1 MATKKETKKK
11 QVKKFELKLKFNPR
25 RLLVWF
31 LVIFLFLPSLLGVL
45 GESSGLIDE
54 IALSEAIEEIRS
66 EQVEKVE
73 IRGDELVLYYP
84 EVDGV
89 PVLKLARKEEGTG
102 LVDILQGAG
111 IDENNVKIEV
121 VSQTLSK
128 AFWGMVSLVAPILG
142 FGLILYFLS
151 KRQMGSGPGGMFG
164 IGKSGAK
171 LFVKGKQSERF
182 SSVAGVDEAKKE
194 LEEVVD
200 FLKNPKKYKAVGAR
214 TPKGVLL
221 IGPSGVGK
229 TLLARAVAG
238 EAGVPF
244 LSMAGSEFMEMLV
257 GVGAS
262 RVRDL
267 FATAK
272 KMAPAIIFID
282 EIDAIG
288 RSRGIGTMGG
298 HDEREQTLNQ
308 ILVEMD
314 GFTANDNVIV
324 VAATNRPDVLD
335 SALVRPGR
343 FDRRVSLDLPDI
355 ADRKEI
361 IKIHA
366 KGKPFVDKLRW
377 ERVAEMTVGFSGA
390 DLENMLNEAAILT
403 ARRARKKIGLEDIRE
418 AATKVKLGPEKK
430 RLQSKREREMTAYHE
445 AGHAVVGHMLPGAD
459 PIHTV
464 SIVSRELSLGHT
476 ESRPNRDRYQY
487 TLSELKDRLAVMMGG
502 RAAERVVYNE
512 LSGGAASDID
522 GATKLARK
530 MVVDLGMSK
539 LGPVALGSGWEPMGD
554 MGRGFMRQVEVSD
567 RMQSKIDDEIKLF
580 IDEAYNLA
588 EVVLKKNKVRMKRLV
603 TRLLKVETIETD
615 EFLKIM
621 DIKKAIYDEK
631 IGID

>member
-1 MATKKETKKK
+1 
-11 QVKKFELKLKFNPR
+11 
-25 RLLVWF
+25 
-31 LVIFLFLPSLLGVL
+31 
-45 GESSGLIDE
+45 
-54 IALSEAIEEIRS
+54 
-66 EQVEKVE
+66 
-73 IRGDELVLYYP
+73 
-84 EVDGV
+84 
-89 PVLKLARKEEGTG
+89 
-102 LVDILQGAG
+102 
-111 IDENNVKIEV
+111 
-121 VSQTLSK
+121 
-128 AFWGMVSLVAPILG
+128 
-142 FGLILYFLS
+142 
-151 KRQMGSGPGGMFG
+151 
-164 IGKSGAK
+164 
-171 LFVKGKQSERF
+171 
-182 SSVAGVDEAKKE
+182 
-194 LEEVVD
+194 
-200 FLKNPKKYKAVGAR
+200 
-214 TPKGVLL
+214 
-221 IGPSGVGK
+221 
-229 TLLARAVAG
+229 
-238 EAGVPF
+238 
-244 LSMAGSEFMEMLV
+244 
-257 GVGAS
+257 
-262 RVRDL
+262 
-267 FATAK
+267 
-272 KMAPAIIFID
+272 
-282 EIDAIG
+282 
-288 RSRGIGTMGG
+288 
-298 HDEREQTLNQ
+298 
-308 ILVEMD
+308 
-314 GFTANDNVIV
+314 
-324 VAATNRPDVLD
+324 
-335 SALVRPGR
+335 
-343 FDRRVSLDLPDI
+343 
-355 ADRKEI
+355 
-361 IKIHA
+361 
-366 KGKPFVDKLRW
+366 KPFVDKLRW

-502 RAAERVVYNE
+502 RAAEKVVYNE

>member
-1 MATKKETKKK
+1 MATKKK
-11 QVKKFELKLKFNPR
+11 QVKRFEIKLNPK
-25 RLLVWF
+25 RLLIWF
-31 LVIFLFLPSLLGVL
+31 LIIFLFLPSLLGFL
-45 GESSGLIDE
+45 GEETGVIE
-54 IALSEAIEEIRS
+54 NIALSEAVKEIKD
-66 EQVEKVE
+66 EKVEKVE
-73 IRGDELVLYYP
+73 IRGDELVLFYP

-89 PVLKLARKEEGTG
+89 PHLKLARKEEGSG
-102 LVDILQGAG
+102 FVEILQGAG
-111 IDENNVKIEV
+111 IDENNVKVEV
-121 VSQTLSK
+121 ASQTLSK

-142 FGLILYFLS
+142 FGVLLYFMS
-151 KRQMGSGPGGMFG
+151 KRQMGGSGAGGMFG
-164 IGKSGAK
+164 MGKSGAK

-182 SSVAGVDEAKKE
+182 SNVAGVDEAKKE

-288 RSRGIGTMGG
+288 RARGVGTMGG

-324 VAATNRPDVLD
+324 IAATNRPDVLD

-366 KGKPFVDKLRW
+366 RGKPFIKRLKW
-377 ERVAEMTVGFSGA
+377 SMVAEMTVGFSGA
-390 DLENMLNEAAILT
+390 DLENMLNEAAILA
-403 ARRARKKIGLEDIRE
+403 AREDRKEILMKDIRE

-476 ESRPNRDRYQY
+476 ESRPSRDRYQY
-487 TLSELKDRLAVMMGG
+487 TMSELKDRMAVMMGG
-502 RAAERVVYNE
+502 RAAEKIIYNE

-539 LGPVALGSGWEPMGD
+539 LGPLALGASWESAGA

-567 RMQSKIDDEIKLF
+567 RMQSKVDDEIKLF
-580 IDEAYNLA
+580 IDEAYGRA
-588 EVVLKKNKVRMKRLV
+588 EEVLKKNRAVMKKLV
-603 TRLLKVETIETD
+603 NKLLKVETIEVD
-615 EFLKIM
+615 GFLKIM
-621 DIKKAIYDEK
+621 GTKKTTYDKK
-631 IGID
+631 ISIS

>member
-1 MATKKETKKK
+1 MTNKKK
-11 QVKKFELKLKFNPR
+11 QVKRFEFKVRFNPR

-31 LVIFLFLPSLLGVL
+31 LVIFLFLPSALSLL
-45 GESSGLIDE
+45 GESTGVVDE
-54 IALSEAIEEIRS
+54 VALSEAIEEIRN
-66 EQVEKVE
+66 EKVEKVE
-73 IRGDELVLYYP
+73 IRGDDLVLYYP

-89 PVLKLARKEEGTG
+89 PKLRLARKEEGSG
-102 LVDILQGAG
+102 LVEILQGAG
-111 IDENNVKIEV
+111 IDENKVKIEV

-128 AFWGMVSLVAPILG
+128 AIIGVVSLVAPILG
-142 FGLILYFLS
+142 FGLLLYFMS
-151 KRQMGSGPGGMFG
+151 KRQMGGGPGGMFG

-182 SSVAGVDEAKKE
+182 SSVAGVNEAKKE

-272 KMAPAIIFID
+272 KQAPAIIFID

-288 RSRGIGTMGG
+288 RARGVGTMGG

-324 VAATNRPDVLD
+324 IAATNRPDVLD

-366 KGKPFVDKLRW
+366 KGKPFIARLQW

-390 DLENMLNEAAILT
+390 DLENMLNEAAILA
-403 ARRARKKIGLEDIRE
+403 AREDRKEITMKDIRE

-445 AGHAVVGHMLPGAD
+445 AGHAVVGHVLPGAD

-487 TLSELKDRLAVMMGG
+487 TMSELKDRLAVMMGG
-502 RAAERVVYNE
+502 RAAEKVVYNE

-522 GATKLARK
+522 GATTLARK
-530 MVVDLGMSK
+530 MVVDMGMSR
-539 LGPVALGSGWEPMGD
+539 LGPLALGASWESAGA

-567 RMQSKIDDEIKLF
+567 KMQSKIDDEIKFF
-580 IDEAYNLA
+580 IDEAYSKA
-588 EVVLKKNKVRMKRLV
+588 EAVLKKNRVKMKKLV
-603 TRLLKVETIETD
+603 ARLLKVETIETD

-621 DIKKAIYDEK
+621 GTKKATYDEK
-631 IGID
+631 TSIG